1 MIYQPEHIERRVYI
15 VNTKNKLLTY
25 FHRLAMAKQ
34 VADEQGQEI
43 IASEMKRI
51 RKKYLKYEENK
62 NDNRA

>member
-1 MIYQPEHIERRVYI
+1 

-43 IASEMKRI
+43 IASEIKRI